1 MGARAHFESI
11 VKELEDNRKEIREL
25 KRVMKQLT
33 NEMADV
39 NDQMEGVPVVLDS
52 QTTKETWTVDKEL
65 D

>member
-1 MGARAHFESI
+1 
-11 VKELEDNRKEIREL
+11 
-25 KRVMKQLT
+25 MKQLT